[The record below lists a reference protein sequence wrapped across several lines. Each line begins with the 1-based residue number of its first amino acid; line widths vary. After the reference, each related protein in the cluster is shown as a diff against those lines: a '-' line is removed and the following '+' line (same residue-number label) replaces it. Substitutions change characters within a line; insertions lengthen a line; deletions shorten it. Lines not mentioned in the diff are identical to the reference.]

1 MLLNYLLL
9 EILTYDQKCIWK
21 IILPLFISLT
31 PFPLPSSLH
40 LPLHPTPCPHFPP
53 LYPLILVSAFYWQG
67 LLSDTTLSLSASSP
81 GFYKCFMLSFFG
93 RACCYKESF
102 SDSRVSVKHKVY
114 FLMKN
119 CIQTTREH
127 YFLNLILIWHVLK
140 ITWSSSWR
148 KQRRFTFLNSF
159 IPLRLSSA
167 QCFKLGIKLKCTI
180 YRMRFLLRLSSAQ
193 CFKLGIKL
201 KCTIYRMR
209 FLLIDMELVTEYNV
223 KRTQLFVCFCRYNRF
238 KKSSRN
244 EMMITCKTSHL

>member
-9 EILTYDQKCIWK
+9 EILIYDQKCIWK

-53 LYPLILVSAFYWQG
+53 LHPLILVSAFYWQG

-93 RACCYKESF
+93 RACCYKESL

-148 KQRRFTFLNSF
+148 KQRRFTFLNSS

-180 YRMRFLLRLSSAQ
+180 YRMRFLL
-193 CFKLGIKL
+193 
-201 KCTIYRMR
+201 M
-209 FLLIDMELVTEYNV
+209 DMELVTEYNV